1 MGSTSELVR
10 GQMPEYL
17 QAACQMR
24 DVQIEALYKQ
34 LTQVADEQAR
44 NEILK
49 QIEMVTGVKIF
60 Y

>member
-1 MGSTSELVR
+1 
-10 GQMPEYL
+10 MPEYL